1 MFSSKL
7 RHEFTCWVATAKV
20 HSEDDPRSWEGTSR
34 TPAYGHHFSRSLK
47 SGHSEQ
53 QREELQMDTAIQAS
67 PSAQL
72 LCQCVCS
79 ALPHSCQALFSIF
92 YQVLPTV
99 LLRVQSSIIHYQVGE
114 FTSVCLGI
122 YLHIFKSGIYGGQN
136 INHTP
141 SPIKLLQILK
151 VKVTAKK
158 WDLFPSCHFFQSV
171 NS

>member
-1 MFSSKL
+1 MSSHVELPQPKYTVKMIL
-7 RHEFTCWVATAKV
+7 EAGKAPAGHQPMGITSLGPWSQVTV
-20 HSEDDPRSWEGTSR
+20 SNSEKSCRWTLLSR
-34 TPAYGHHFSRSLK
+34 L
-47 SGHSEQ
+47 
-53 QREELQMDTAIQAS
+53 
-67 PSAQL
+67 
-72 LCQCVCS
+72 